1 MAQGMGMKVSKIALQ
16 SRRIFSLK
24 KQDSSQSSPTQGK
37 DSVQTT
43 RKTRFFSIIVEAE
56 DEESN
61 IRLMESA
68 IRLAEALQLPA
79 GCQVRATYELSAEIA
94 QVLINM

>member
-1 MAQGMGMKVSKIALQ
+1 MKLQGS
-16 SRRIFSLK
+16 RIFQRT
-24 KQDSSQSSPTQGK
+24 KQDSSQSSTTQGE
-37 DSVQTT
+37 DSAQAK

-94 QVLINM
+94 HVLINM